1 MCVFQ
6 SQSLLQMRSE
16 MVSLQSELQC
26 LSSTQQGEL
35 QAERDLNR
43 TLQEK
48 CQVRTLFFTLRPRYT
63 QCKVL
68 RGSGAI
74 RTHPPFL
81 PVSIL
86 SSFIFLSVCLVIFS
100 ICLPFSFL
108 CAVSASY
115 CSSSCLLR
123 PSGHQYCKTN
133 KVLEKCHYVNK

>member
-86 SSFIFLSVCLVIFS
+86 SSFIFL
-100 ICLPFSFL
+100 CLPCDFL
-108 CAVSASY
+108 SMSPFFLPLCSISKLLFFFLFVTPFRASILQDQQSAGEMP
-115 CSSSCLLR
+115 L
-123 PSGHQYCKTN
+123 CK
-133 KVLEKCHYVNK
+133 